1 MVAAAGGIGAGVGG
15 KDAAEK
21 WIFSLTLPSSK
32 TGGQL
37 HHRHHEHR
45 STIQLISSSNN
56 NDDDAHDTKTKK
68 KENNEQSIAS
78 STVSSGSSDDAG
90 SGKINEARSL
100 LDDKEVEEKEDVH
113 NNNDDG
119 DDDMC
124 CSEDIRDSRGNPTAG
139 KNNNTWCWKFYN
151 SFHGLSLQ
159 SSSLLRLSYRPA
171 WQSIPEYTKGKRQRA
186 LYRSLS
192 RCCPSSLSSLLLSDD
207 DDDYLEE
214 RQIWE
219 VYTAEHI
226 HKTNRVKI
234 SIRGI
239 GECQALQIYL
249 KPFTT
254 GDTNTNNPVV
264 DNLLET
270 PRDYQAPLKLHQQR
284 SSNGQQQHEQS
295 SWTRF
300 TEPGDTTTFSSN
312 SSGDNITNEKENS
325 SNTNDSYIVLTFAMA
340 LHPDYLCGN
349 DHDAPLLW
357 KVDIPPPPSD
367 GRTALSLDTITVL
380 DGTVDLH
387 EPTTHVYI
395 EGFQS
400 WSFSGSVWKGQPQ
413 PTSAM
418 PNIFSGAFNLGG
430 CLPEAPT
437 TVLPSSCWGP
447 SNTILCNPEFSVS
460 KKTNVKGRYK
470 SDFFTCITTGHEVP
484 MDENG
489 GPALVCGWLSQH
501 KQFGVVSIDSRLENV
516 TMHATH
522 EAMMM
527 VNSRGRG
534 GVSTDWSY
542 AQLITPHR
550 YDEEPM
556 VHYLHA
562 VAAYHQAEPL
572 QNGPLLTGWC
582 SWYHYYEN
590 ITEENLRTNF
600 HRLTSLKHKVPTN
613 MAMVDDGYMTAW
625 GDWDSLKP
633 KKVYYHGRRSVG
645 HTSVPDATWVVDGPI
660 CR

>member
-1 MVAAAGGIGAGVGG
+1 MTACGISVGG
-15 KDAAEK
+15 KKAADK
-21 WIFSLTLPSSK
+21 WIFSLTLPSSP
-32 TGGQL
+32 TGE
-37 HHRHHEHR
+37 RP
-45 STIQLISSSNN
+45 STIKLTSSSHNN
-56 NDDDAHDTKTKK
+56 NDDDDLDAIENDEILYTAHDKTKK
-68 KENNEQSIAS
+68 GNSERTISSSLSIS
-78 STVSSGSSDDAG
+78 SDLIDDAG
-90 SGKINEARSL
+90 REKINETRSL
-100 LDDKEVEEKEDVH
+100 LDDKQFEEDKDT
-113 NNNDDG
+113 NNNVGEEEDDN
-119 DDDMC
+119 DDDRIHYH
-124 CSEDIRDSRGNPTAG
+124 SENIRHSR
-139 KNNNTWCWKFYN
+139 KNSGLRHSKCCWKFYN

-171 WQSIPEYTKGKRQRA
+171 WQSIPEYTKGKRHRA

-192 RCCPSSLSSLLLSDD
+192 SWCCPSSLSSSSDED
-207 DDDYLEE
+207 DAGDYLKE

-219 VYTAEHI
+219 VYTTEHI

-249 KPFTT
+249 NPINN
-254 GDTNTNNPVV
+254 GENTNNPAV
-264 DNLLET
+264 DLLDT
-270 PRDYQAPLKLHQQR
+270 PREYQAPLKLHQER
-284 SSNGQQQHEQS
+284 SLNAKQQNKES

-300 TEPGDTTTFSSN
+300 NEPGDSGNDTTN
-312 SSGDNITNEKENS
+312 GNENNNEKCRT
-325 SNTNDSYIVLTFAMA
+325 TNDSYIVLTFAMP
-340 LHPDYLCGN
+340 LHPEFLCSNG
-349 DHDAPLLW
+349 HDTPLLW
-357 KVDIPPPPSD
+357 KVDIPSPTSD
-367 GRTALSLDTITVL
+367 REAISLDTITVL
-380 DGTVDLH
+380 DGTVDLQ
-387 EPTTHVYI
+387 EPATHVYI

-430 CLPEAPT
+430 CLPEPPT

-447 SNTILCNPEFSVS
+447 NSSILCNPEFSVS
-460 KKTNVKGRYK
+460 EKTNIKSRYK
-470 SDFFTCITTGHEVP
+470 SDFFTCITTGNEVSI
-484 MDENG
+484 DENG

-501 KQFGVVSIDSRLENV
+501 KQFGVVLIDSRLENL

-522 EAMMM
+522 EAMMIA
-527 VNSRGRG
+527 NSRRGDG

-562 VAAYHQAEPL
+562 VAAFHQAEPL

-590 ITEENLRTNF
+590 ITEDNLRTNF
-600 HRLTSLKHKVPTN
+600 HKLASLKHKIPTN
-613 MAMVDDGYMTAW
+613 MAMVDDGYMTA
-625 GDWDSLKP
+625 
-633 KKVYYHGRRSVG
+633 
-645 HTSVPDATWVVDGPI
+645 
-660 CR
+660 